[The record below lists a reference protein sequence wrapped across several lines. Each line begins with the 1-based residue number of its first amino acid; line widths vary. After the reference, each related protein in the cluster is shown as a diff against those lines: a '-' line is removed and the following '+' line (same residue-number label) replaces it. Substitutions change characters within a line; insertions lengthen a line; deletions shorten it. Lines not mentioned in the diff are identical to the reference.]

1 MEPLIKVEHLNVIY
15 NLGKSSEYRA
25 LSDIN
30 LEIYPEEF
38 VIFFGPSGCGKSTLL
53 YSISGL
59 ETNIQGNVNVEGK
72 NIALFD
78 KNELLKFHR
87 TTIGMIFQAFYLIAS
102 LTVQKNVAL
111 PQIFING
118 DKKERTKRALE
129 LLEYFGVGK
138 QARKLPT
145 ELSGGQQQRV
155 AIARSLVNDP
165 AILMADEPVG
175 NLDSKSSQD
184 VMDMLKTLNEKE
196 KKTIILVTHNPAFL
210 SYAHRVFYLKDGH
223 LMETRVNKHVHGVHV
238 PVAEE
243 VKPNISRELELLIQT
258 FSTLSPN
265 QIGNLLIPF
274 KAKQIVSEA
283 LIGMTT
289 EEVEKIEKKVENLL
303 MTGVYDTESTFEFL
317 DQSMDKGGAGLD
329 KRTARKLAD
338 KIKDIVG
345 EIKRIES
352 EENKV
357 KMHIAPDTGSE
368 VMQVR
373 HYLLDEYNVDIKNFI
388 VLEVLDRSIKDR
400 LDNVIDRDTFRKRI
414 NAPLRRGGAGIN
426 RSTARK
432 MGKRLELLILGK
444 YK

>member
-1 MEPLIKVEHLNVIY
+1 MQPIIKVEHLNVIY

-59 ETNIQGNVNVEGK
+59 ETNIQGNVIVDGK

-78 KNELLKFHR
+78 KKEILKFHR
-87 TTIGMIFQAFYLIAS
+87 KTIGMIFQAFYLIAS

-196 KKTIILVTHNPAFL
+196 KKTVILVTHNPAFL

-223 LMETRVNKHVHGVHV
+223 LIETRVNKNVHGVQI
-238 PVAEE
+238 PVAEN
-243 VKPNISRELELLIQT
+243 KPNISKELELLIQT
-258 FSTLSPN
+258 FSSLSPN

-274 KAKQIVSEA
+274 KAKQIVAEA

-289 EEVEKIEKKVENLL
+289 EEIEKIEKKVENLL

-317 DQSMDKGGAGLD
+317 DQSMDKGGADLD

-345 EIKRIES
+345 EIKRLET
-352 EENKV
+352 EENKI
-357 KMHIAPDTGSE
+357 KMHITPDTGSE
-368 VMQVR
+368 VMEVR
-373 HYLLDEYNVDIKNFI
+373 HYLLDEYDVEIKNFI
-388 VLEVLDRSIKDR
+388 VLEVLDRAIKER

-426 RSTARK
+426 KRTAKK

>member
-1 MEPLIKVEHLNVIY
+1 MQPIIKVEHLNVIY

-59 ETNIQGNVNVEGK
+59 ETNIQGNVIVDGK

-78 KNELLKFHR
+78 KKEILKFHR
-87 TTIGMIFQAFYLIAS
+87 KTIGMIFQAFYLIAS

-196 KKTIILVTHNPAFL
+196 KKTVILVTHNPAFL

-223 LMETRVNKHVHGVHV
+223 LIETRVNKNVHGVQI
-238 PVAEE
+238 PVAEN
-243 VKPNISRELELLIQT
+243 KPNISKELELLIQT
-258 FSTLSPN
+258 FSSLSPN

-274 KAKQIVSEA
+274 KAKQIVAEA

-289 EEVEKIEKKVENLL
+289 EEIEKIEKKVENLL

-317 DQSMDKGGAGLD
+317 DQSMEKGGADLD

-345 EIKRIES
+345 EIKRLET
-352 EENKV
+352 EENKI
-357 KMHIAPDTGSE
+357 KMHITPDTGSE
-368 VMQVR
+368 VMEVR
-373 HYLLDEYNVDIKNFI
+373 HYLLDEYDVEIKNFI
-388 VLEVLDRSIKDR
+388 VLEVLDRAIKER

-426 RSTARK
+426 KRTAKK

>member
-1 MEPLIKVEHLNVIY
+1 MSVIY
-15 NLGKSSEYRA
+15 FMGKSNEVRA
-25 LSDIN
+25 LNDIN

-38 VIFFGPSGCGKSTLL
+38 IIFFGPSGCGKSTLL

-59 ETNIQGNVNVEGK
+59 ETNIQGDIYVEDK

-78 KNELLKFHR
+78 KKELLHYHR
-87 TTIGMIFQAFYLIAS
+87 KTIGMIFQAFYLIAS

-111 PQIFING
+111 PQIFMDA
-118 DKKERTKRALE
+118 DKKERTKKALE

-165 AILMADEPVG
+165 QIIMADEPVG

-184 VMDMLKTLNEKE
+184 VMDMLKLLNEKQ

-210 SYAHRVFYLKDGH
+210 SYAHRVFYLKDGR
-223 LMETRVNKHVHGVHV
+223 LVETRVNKNVHGVNI
-238 PVAEE
+238 PTAEVA
-243 VKPNISRELELLIQT
+243 KQNISKELELLINT
-258 FSTLSPN
+258 FSSLSPN
-265 QIGNLLIPF
+265 QVGNLLVPF

-289 EEVEKIEKKVENLL
+289 EEVEKIEKRVENLL
-303 MTGVYDTESTFEFL
+303 MTGIYDNDSTFEFL
-317 DQSMDKGGAGLD
+317 DQGIEKGGADMD
-329 KRTARKLAD
+329 KRTAKKIAD

-345 EIKRIES
+345 EIKKLEE
-352 EENKV
+352 EENKI
-357 KMHIAPDTGSE
+357 KLHIGTDTGSE

-373 HYLLDEYNVDIKNFI
+373 HYLLDEFDITIKNFI
-388 VLEVLDRSIKDR
+388 TLEIIDEAIKDR
-400 LDNVIDRDTFRKRI
+400 LNGIIDRDVFRKKL
-414 NAPLRRGGAGIN
+414 NLAPKKGGAGIN
-426 RSTARK
+426 KRIAKK
-432 MGKRLELLILGK
+432 MAKRLELLILGK

>member
-1 MEPLIKVEHLNVIY
+1 MQPIIKVEHLNVIY

-59 ETNIQGNVNVEGK
+59 ETNIQGNVIVDGK

-78 KNELLKFHR
+78 KKEILKFHR

-118 DKKERTKRALE
+118 DKKERTKRALD

-223 LMETRVNKHVHGVHV
+223 LIETRVNKNVHGVQI
-238 PVAEE
+238 PVAEN
-243 VKPNISRELELLIQT
+243 KPNISKELELLIQT
-258 FSTLSPN
+258 FSSLSPN

-274 KAKQIVSEA
+274 KAKQIVAEA

-289 EEVEKIEKKVENLL
+289 EEIEKIEKKVENLL

-317 DQSMDKGGAGLD
+317 DQSMEKGGADLD
-329 KRTARKLAD
+329 RRTARKLAD

-345 EIKRIES
+345 EIKRLET
-352 EENKV
+352 EENKIR
-357 KMHIAPDTGSE
+357 MHIMPDAGSE
-368 VMQVR
+368 VMEVR

-388 VLEVLDRSIKDR
+388 VLEVLDRAIKER
-400 LDNVIDRDTFRKRI
+400 LDNVIDRDVFRKRI

-426 RSTARK
+426 RRTAKK